1 MFAFFT
7 PPSANRLNDQSDR
20 SDRSDHDDHT
30 DHNDWNGHGHSPAP
44 ALDLPALVGAAAW
57 SRLPAAVQRRF
68 GAAHADVT
76 YQGHLDM
83 RCSAIGHVYAALAR
97 LWGGPLTHL
106 NRRAVPTTVRVSH
119 NGCGGVVWERRFHTP
134 STGAAAAE
142 VAGVN
147 GAGAVGD
154 ADGNSNS
161 NSNSNSNGRTVR
173 STKELGADGGLLE
186 RTDGGLS
193 MSLDVF
199 EENGALVF
207 RSRSFWWVLG
217 RMRLAMP
224 ALLTPGTCT
233 VAHTDLGCGQFRF
246 TLSMQHPWWG
256 ETFHQSG
263 VFTDPCSGEDDS
275 TDTHTS
281 VTTNVTAST

>member
-1 MFAFFT
+1 MFALFALFA
-7 PPSANRLNDQSDR
+7 PPSARRLNDLPS
-20 SDRSDHDDHT
+20 HT
-30 DHNDWNGHGHSPAP
+30 GHTGTDAP
-44 ALDLPALVGAAAW
+44 ALDLPALNLPALVGAAAW

-68 GAAHADVT
+68 GTAHADVT
-76 YQGHLDM
+76 YLGHLDM

-106 NRRAVPTTVRVSH
+106 NRRAVPTTVRVSG
-119 NGCGGVVWERRFHTP
+119 NGCGGVVWERRFHTHTQSGSAGNTAGDVP
-134 STGAAAAE
+134 GNANGNATGNE
-142 VAGVN
+142 S
-147 GAGAVGD
+147 GD
-154 ADGNSNS
+154 D
-161 NSNSNSNGRTVR
+161 RTVR

-199 EENGALVF
+199 EEDGALVF

-217 RMRLAMP
+217 RVRIPVP

-233 VAHTDLGCGQFRF
+233 VAHTDLGSGQFRF
-246 TLSMQHPWWG
+246 TLQMQHPWWG

-263 VFTDPCSGEDDS
+263 VFTDPCSDEV
-275 TDTHTS
+275 THTGAENRTS
-281 VTTNVTAST
+281 NNSNNSNSNSNSNSGTE